1 MCDFALTEKFPNVN
15 SVQFSQFLQ
24 ELQCSYS
31 ILPQVRMAK
40 DPKTVSKFLSGLST
54 KLQPIW
60 VKEKEEMLEL
70 KKKDVS
76 IG

>member
-1 MCDFALTEKFPNVN
+1 
-15 SVQFSQFLQ
+15 
-24 ELQCSYS
+24 
-31 ILPQVRMAK
+31 MAK
-40 DPKTVSKFLSGLST
+40 DPKTVSTFLSGLST

-76 IG
+76 I

>member
-1 MCDFALTEKFPNVN
+1 
-15 SVQFSQFLQ
+15 
-24 ELQCSYS
+24 
-31 ILPQVRMAK
+31 MAK
-40 DPKTVSKFLSGLST
+40 DPNTVSKFLSGLST

-76 IG
+76 NEFFGSLCANYQVIYF

>member
-1 MCDFALTEKFPNVN
+1 
-15 SVQFSQFLQ
+15 
-24 ELQCSYS
+24 
-31 ILPQVRMAK
+31 MAK

-76 IG
+76 IR